1 MARKKKGTA
10 VHGWLNLD
18 KPKGMTSTQA
28 LGRVRRILNA
38 QKLGHAGT
46 LDPLATGILPIA
58 LGEATKTIPYV
69 QDRDKVY
76 SFTVR
81 WGDARD
87 TDDAEGKTIASSDKR
102 PSEAEIIALLPRFI
116 GDIEQTPP
124 QFSAIKLDGE
134 RAYDLARAGQ
144 KVEIKSRTV
153 SVYDLTLLKAGQ
165 DSADFRLHCGKGTYV
180 RSIARDMGQILGCFG
195 HVRTLRRL
203 SVGDFSEQNAISLD
217 AFEKMMQSPDPDQVL
232 MPVETA
238 LDDIPA
244 LAMTAEEISRIKQ
257 GQSLKFLSRPDQDRL
272 SVAGIDET
280 TDLVLAI
287 GDNKAIAL
295 LEKDGAQFHPVKVFN
310 L

>member
-1 MARKKKGTA
+1 MARKKKGTP

-18 KPKGMTSTQA
+18 KPKGLTSTQA
-28 LGRVRRILNA
+28 LGRVRRILDA

-102 PSEAEIIALLPRFI
+102 PAEAEIRALLPRFI

-144 KVEIKSRTV
+144 TVEIKSRIV
-153 SVYDLTLLKAGQ
+153 SVYDLELLKANT
-165 DSADFRLHCGKGTYV
+165 DSAEFRLHCGKGTYV

-195 HVRTLRRL
+195 HVKALRRL
-203 SVGDFSEQNAISLD
+203 SVGGFSEENAISLA
-217 AFEKMMQSPDPDQVL
+217 AFEKIMQSPNPDQVL
-232 MPVETA
+232 MPVETV

-244 LAMTAEEISRIKQ
+244 LAMTAEEISRVKQ

-272 SVAGIDET
+272 SVAKIDET